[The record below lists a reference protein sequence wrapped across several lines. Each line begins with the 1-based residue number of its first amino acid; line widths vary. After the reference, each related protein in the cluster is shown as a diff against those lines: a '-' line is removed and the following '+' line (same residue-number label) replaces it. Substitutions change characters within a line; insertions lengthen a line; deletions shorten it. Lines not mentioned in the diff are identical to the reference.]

1 MSTWVIGDLQ
11 GCCKS
16 LDALLAQP
24 AIKDDPH
31 ARFWFAGD
39 LVNRGPCSLATLRQ
53 VKAMGDRAI
62 TVLGN
67 HDLHLLGVAAGVRP
81 HGKSD
86 TIQDILDAPDAIELI
101 DWVRHQPLAHFEHG
115 HLLVHAG
122 VLPSWTAE
130 QTCALADEIATVL
143 RGPLWQAF
151 LSQMYGND
159 PRRWDDSL
167 QGSDRLRVIVNALTR
182 MRLCTPDGEI
192 DFKVKE
198 KDKEKAKAPP
208 AGLMPWFEVADRRT
222 SDVTVVFGHWSTL
235 GVVERPNLLA
245 LDSGCVWG
253 GQLTAI
259 CLETRE
265 KVQVQCPQYKKP
277 G

>member
-1 MSTWVIGDLQ
+1 MSTWAVGDLQ
-11 GCCKS
+11 GCCES

-24 AIKDDPH
+24 SIAADSH

-39 LVNRGPCSLATLRQ
+39 LVNRGPCSLATLRR
-53 VKAMGDRAI
+53 VKAMGARAI

-67 HDLHLLGVAAGVRP
+67 HDLHLLAVAAGVRP
-81 HGKSD
+81 PGKSD
-86 TIQDILDAPDAIELI
+86 TLQEILDAPDAIELI
-101 DWVRHQPLAHFEHG
+101 DWLRMQPLAHLEHG

-122 VLPSWTAE
+122 VLPDWTAE
-130 QTCALADEIATVL
+130 QANALAEEIGSVL

-151 LSQMYGND
+151 LSQMYGNE
-159 PRRWDDSL
+159 PSRWQDSL

-182 MRLCTPDGEI
+182 MRFCTAAGDI
-192 DFKVKE
+192 DLKA
-198 KDKEKAKAPP
+198 KDKAGAPP
-208 AGLMPWFEVADRRT
+208 PGLMPWFDVPQRASADA
-222 SDVTVVFGHWSTL
+222 TVVFGHWSTL

-265 KVQVQCPQYKKP
+265 KVQVQCPQYQKP

>member
-1 MSTWVIGDLQ
+1 MSTWVVGDLQ
-11 GCCKS
+11 GCCES

-24 AIKDDPH
+24 AIAADAD

-39 LVNRGPCSLATLRQ
+39 LVNRGPCSLATLRR
-53 VKAMGDRAI
+53 VKAMGPRAL

-81 HGKSD
+81 PGKSD
-86 TIQDILDAPDAIELI
+86 TIQEILDAPDAIELI
-101 DWVRHQPLAHFEHG
+101 DWLRQQPLAHLENG

-122 VLPSWTAE
+122 VLPEWTAQ
-130 QTCALADEIATVL
+130 QTCELAEEIGAVL

-151 LSQMYGND
+151 LSQMYGNE
-159 PRRWDDSL
+159 PRSWKDSL

-182 MRLCTPDGEI
+182 MRLCSPAGEI

-198 KDKEKAKAPP
+198 KEKEKAKAPP
-208 AGLMPWFEVADRRT
+208 TGLMPWFEVPDRAT
-222 SDVTVVFGHWSTL
+222 QDVTVVFGHWSTL

-259 CLETRE
+259 ALETRE

>member
-1 MSTWVIGDLQ
+1 MSTWVVGDLQ
-11 GCCKS
+11 GCCES

-24 AIKDDPH
+24 AIAADAD

-39 LVNRGPCSLATLRQ
+39 LVNRGPCSLATLRR
-53 VKAMGDRAI
+53 VKGMGARAV

-81 HGKSD
+81 PGKSD
-86 TIQDILDAPDAIELI
+86 TIQEILDAPDAIELI
-101 DWVRHQPLAHFEHG
+101 DWLRQQPLAHFENG

-122 VLPSWTAE
+122 VLPDWTAE
-130 QTCALADEIATVL
+130 ETCALAEEICAVL

-151 LSQMYGND
+151 LSQMYGNE
-159 PRRWDDSL
+159 PRQWKSSL

-182 MRLCTPDGEI
+182 MRLCSPSGEI

-198 KDKEKAKAPP
+198 KDKEKSKAPP
-208 AGLMPWFEVADRRT
+208 AGLMPWFEVPTRRT
-222 SDVTVVFGHWSTL
+222 ADVTVVFGHWSTL

-265 KVQVQCPQYKKP
+265 KVQVQCPQYRKP